1 MFLVTGGER
10 STTTETFDPSVG
22 SWVISGAILPR
33 PLYEARAANINGRL
47 LIFGN
52 DNPKSLSLFQVPTLI
67 YPNTKHIV
75 KSHLYLFY
83 FAGSADDDNDF
94 LTYDDILEYDP
105 EEDIIIP
112 VGHMIQARWNHAVS
126 VVPAEDYLQWCTF
139 L

>member
-52 DNPKSLSLFQVPTLI
+52 DNAKSIFQVPTLI
-67 YPNTKHIV
+67 PKQ
-75 KSHLYLFY
+75 
-83 FAGSADDDNDF
+83 
-94 LTYDDILEYDP
+94 E
-105 EEDIIIP
+105 
-112 VGHMIQARWNHAVS
+112 
-126 VVPAEDYLQWCTF
+126 
-139 L
+139 